1 MANSPVIGGEL
12 LDESVELSLI
22 EVCRICDTG
31 EDVIVELVRE
41 GIVAPTR
48 SAESRWV
55 FSGASVARIQIA
67 LRLQQDLQLNLPGA
81 ALVIEL
87 LEEIDRLR
95 RGLPE

>member
-1 MANSPVIGGEL
+1 MANSPVLGGEL
-12 LDESVELSLI
+12 LDESVELSLV
-22 EVCRICDTG
+22 EVCRICDAG

-41 GIVAPTR
+41 GIVEPAR

-95 RGLPE
+95 RSLSE